1 MLRMSE
7 PEPITEAES
16 AKLVRPRPRRP
27 WAAYVMTAITAAACA
42 TALIFR
48 TPLRS
53 RFWAWQIVRSDDPAQ
68 RAIYLTALCN
78 AGDAGRWGT
87 SVLLAD
93 GRAEIRQ
100 LGVVVLQHVRSPWA
114 REALLRFL
122 VDYDESVRE
131 LAALGLAIHGDSSII
146 PTLKRMYR
154 QGDPGAATA
163 ACVALE
169 RLGAAE
175 AVAALDELSRDTA
188 DEVRRAALV
197 DALDSIGAPACVPAL
212 LGLLTDHR
220 TCSTPSRQDRL
231 SRSVLDK
238 LAAAGQLSASMPV
251 STTESAPQTIA
262 ERAAAAL
269 ARVTGLN
276 PPFSSAGSDSQRQ
289 QAARQWTDWYEHQP
303 RQP

>member
-1 MLRMSE
+1 MKIAEPTSE
-7 PEPITEAES
+7 PKPAQLGPT
-16 AKLVRPRPRRP
+16 RTRWP
-27 WAAYVMTAITAAACA
+27 WAAYVMIAITAAACL

-114 REALLRFL
+114 RAALLRFL
-122 VDYDESVRE
+122 ADPDESARE

-146 PTLKRMYR
+146 PTLKQMYR

-197 DALDSIGAPACVPAL
+197 DALDSIGAPNCVPAL
-212 LGLLTDHR
+212 LGLLADHR

-231 SRSVLDK
+231 SRGVLDK
-238 LAAAGQLSASMPV
+238 LAAAGQLSASMPA
-251 STTESAPQTIA
+251 TTTQSAAETIA

-269 ARVTGLN
+269 ARITSLN

-289 QAARQWTDWYEHQP
+289 QAARQWADWYEQQTRRP
-303 RQP
+303 